1 MFSQIKK
8 ITKMAKKEVI
18 NKVITSLFIQGLAL
32 VIPVFWSK
40 TITEVTDANY
50 KVGYYLIIITLLLS
64 LFYYLWSYLN
74 QKTWYTLYN
83 KIYIEYTN
91 ATISETKNINKI
103 NLGEYTNILNNDI
116 DIICNFLCNLVTRI
130 LQIIEFFIIY
140 AYFISFNFP
149 IFISTVIVSIL
160 MLIIYIKAGSL
171 VQKLNIKRKSTL
183 DNKTIML
190 HKLYSS
196 LANKKNNINKLK
208 EILTNN
214 NLVMNEEVKEK
225 FIENNLDVPKKNMKF
240 IELLK
245 RPEISIDF
253 LANFIDISR
262 FTNEEK
268 EEVTI
273 EVKYEGYIKK
283 EYEQK
288 EKLLKMESKQIPKDI
303 DYNKIKNIASE
314 ARQKL
319 SLVRP
324 ETIAQASRISGVNP
338 VDISLLLIY
347 LKKEYNKN
355 D

>member
-116 DIICNFLCNLVTRI
+116 DIICNFFCNLVTRI
-130 LQIIEFFIIY
+130 FQVIEFFVIY
-140 AYFISFNFP
+140 AYFLSFNFI
-149 IFISTVIVSIL
+149 IFSVTVIISIL
-160 MLIIYIKAGSL
+160 MVIVYFKSGKK
-171 VQKLNIKRKSTL
+171 VQDLNIKRKATL
-183 DNKTIML
+183 DSKTIML

-196 LANKKNNINKLK
+196 LANKKSNTNSIISLFTKDNKAYLRANYNYNV
-208 EILTNN
+208 IIQGIIFTVLG
-214 NLVMNEEVKEK
+214 
-225 FIENNLDVPKKNMKF
+225 I
-240 IELLK
+240 IELSKYFIIFYSVYLVKMGMIEIGTILLIYSYYDNIINNFNVLGTITADYQSFIVSLK
-245 RPEISIDF
+245 R
-253 LANFIDISR
+253 L
-262 FTNEEK
+262 
-268 EEVTI
+268 
-273 EVKYEGYIKK
+273 
-283 EYEQK
+283 
-288 EKLLKMESKQIPKDI
+288 
-303 DYNKIKNIASE
+303 NK
-314 ARQKL
+314 
-319 SLVRP
+319 
-324 ETIAQASRISGVNP
+324 
-338 VDISLLLIY
+338 ISLLSSSVA
-347 LKKEYNKN
+347 K
-355 D
+355 

>member
-149 IFISTVIVSIL
+149 IFISTVIVSML

-196 LANKKNNINKLK
+196 LANKKNNINSIMNLFNKDNKSYLK
-208 EILTNN
+208 YNNKYNVIIQGIIYLVLGTIEVSRYAIIFYAIYLVSIGNIEIGTILLIYSYYDKILTNF
-214 NLVMNEEVKEK
+214 EVLGTITADYQSFNVSLNRLNK
-225 FIENNLDVPKKNMKF
+225 VTM
-240 IELLK
+240 
-245 RPEISIDF
+245 R
-253 LANFIDISR
+253 
-262 FTNEEK
+262 
-268 EEVTI
+268 EV
-273 EVKYEGYIKK
+273 
-283 EYEQK
+283 
-288 EKLLKMESKQIPKDI
+288 
-303 DYNKIKNIASE
+303 IA
-314 ARQKL
+314 K
-319 SLVRP
+319 
-324 ETIAQASRISGVNP
+324 
-338 VDISLLLIY
+338 
-347 LKKEYNKN
+347 
-355 D
+355 